1 MNCDFVLTTCPFCGC
16 GCQFYLQVLDGEL
29 VGISPCKSDEI
40 SQGKL
45 CIKGR
50 NAFEFV
56 QHKDRLTTPL
66 VKQNGQLKPASWDE
80 ALDAISQR
88 LNQIKDSFGP
98 DSVGFLSSAKCTNEE
113 NFLLMKFARSV
124 IGTNNIDHCA
134 RLCHSPS
141 VTGLVSS
148 FGSGAMTNSI
158 PEVEGADCIFVVG
171 SNTLEAHPLIGS
183 RILRAKENGAT
194 LIVADPRQTPLASFA
209 DVYLRLKPG
218 SDVVLL
224 NGLMNLIMSRGLA
237 DMDFITNRTDG
248 FKEFRARVREYD
260 PERVSKITEVA
271 TADLEKAAQLYG
283 KADRGMI
290 IYCMGITQHSCG
302 TDNVRSCANLA
313 MLTGNVGRESTGV
326 NPLRGQ
332 NNVQGACDMGAL
344 PNVYSDY
351 QSVGNEELRNKFGR
365 SWGVTLP
372 SSPGLTVTEM
382 TDAAAR
388 GTLKALYVIGE
399 NPLMSDPNIN
409 HVREA
414 FSSLDFLLV
423 QDIFLSDTA
432 KLAHVVL
439 PACSFAEKD
448 GTFTATDRRVQ
459 RIRKALE
466 PLGESRPDWLIISQL
481 ARRMGATGF
490 DYQSPESIMREITQ
504 LSPSYGGISY
514 ERLNNGET
522 IAWPC
527 PSGDH
532 AGTKFLHKETFTRG
546 RGRFSPIEYKEP
558 AELPDD
564 EYPFILT
571 TGRLIFQYHSGTMTR
586 RIAALEREATTGFV
600 EMNPEDAQRLSIAQ
614 GEKVRVKSRR
624 GEIAI
629 KTFITDRVAK
639 GVVFIPF
646 HFAECAANVLTTNSL
661 DPEAKIPE
669 FKVCA
674 VKVYKGS

>member
-16 GCQFYLQVLDGEL
+16 GCQFYLQVIDGEL

-56 QHKDRLTTPL
+56 QHEDRLTTPL
-66 VKQNGQLKPASWDE
+66 LKQNGQFKQATWDE
-80 ALDAISQR
+80 AFDAICHG
-88 LNQIKDSFGP
+88 LNQIKEDFGP
-98 DSVGFLSSAKCTNEE
+98 DSIGFLSSAKCTNEE

-141 VTGLVSS
+141 VVGLASS

-158 PEVEGADCIFVVG
+158 PEVERADCIFVIG
-171 SNTLEAHPLIGS
+171 SNTMEAHPLIGS
-183 RILRAKENGAT
+183 RILQAKEKGAT
-194 LIVADPRQTPLASFA
+194 VIVADPRQTPLVSFA
-209 DVYLRLKPG
+209 NVYLQLKPG

-224 NGLMNLIMSRGLA
+224 NGIMNLIITYGLA
-237 DMDFITNRTDG
+237 DMDFISNRTEG
-248 FKEFRARVREYD
+248 FKEFRTKLMEYNPEKVSQITGVR
-260 PERVSKITEVA
+260 I
-271 TADLEKAAQLYG
+271 ADLEKAAQLYG
-283 KADRGMI
+283 KADKGMI

-302 TDNVRSCANLA
+302 TDNVRSCSNLA

-344 PNVYSDY
+344 PNVYSAY
-351 QSVGNEELRNKFGR
+351 QSVENEAARNKFEQ

-372 SSPGLTVTEM
+372 PSPGLTVTEM
-382 TDAAAR
+382 TDAAIR
-388 GTLKALYVIGE
+388 GTLKALYVMGE
-399 NPLMSDPNIN
+399 NPMMSDPDIN
-409 HVREA
+409 HVKEA
-414 FSSLDFLLV
+414 FSSLDFLVV
-423 QDIFLSDTA
+423 QDIFLSETA
-432 KLAHVVL
+432 ELASVVL

-459 RIRKALE
+459 RIRKAVE

-481 ARRMGATGF
+481 AQRMGATEF
-490 DYQSPESIMREITQ
+490 DYPSPESIMKEIAQ

-514 ERLNNGET
+514 ERLNTGEV

-527 PSGDH
+527 PSQDH
-532 AGTKFLHKETFTRG
+532 PGTKFLHKGTFTRG
-546 RGRFSPIEYKEP
+546 KGRFFPIDYREP

-564 EYPFILT
+564 KYPFTLT

-586 RIAALEREATTGFV
+586 RVTALEREAPTGFV
-600 EMNPEDAQRLSIAQ
+600 EINPEDAQRLSITQ
-614 GEKVRVKSRR
+614 GEKVKVKSRR
-624 GEIAI
+624 GEIGIEA
-629 KTFITDRVAK
+629 FITDRVSK
-639 GVVFIPF
+639 GVVFVPF
-646 HFAECAANVLTTNSL
+646 HFAECAANILTNSSL

-674 VKVYKGS
+674 VEVYKG